1 MPKEFNKNHCI
12 DKNKEL
18 RKRKITPKIFFFFL
32 LQLACNTTFAGYCP
46 SVQVLQACIEEFPPL
61 AQSSLCAFRQKISFS
76 FFKNIFDNHLK
87 DSFGSLKTY
96 QGFHLIGLDGD
107 EYSLNATGDALKEG
121 YLGRNVHGD
130 KETYNPRMY
139 VVKAVH
145 LLSGVICG
153 FHHSH
158 TCGEILGALEILEKL
173 PKKIIATYDRLY
185 LSKGLLQA
193 HQAHGSYFICRC
205 KVGATFKEI
214 INFAASPRRA
224 TDVVLDGVSV
234 RLIKTK
240 NPKTGEDLIFATNLP
255 KKNWSKKKIS
265 KIYQL
270 RWECETS
277 NRDHALSLDME
288 AFHSKSVNGVLQE
301 LYASLL
307 LNNILRLEAHKNG
320 GFDINPDISTIQK
333 TNFKFLVEM
342 SFRWLKE
349 LWFGKI
355 KNFTDIMRGLVTR
368 NISKRKRLSRAY
380 EREVKSCGKSYKK
393 NSLVSRRA

>member
-1 MPKEFNKNHCI
+1 MPKEFNKNYCI
-12 DKNKEL
+12 DENKVL
-18 RKRKITPKIFFFFL
+18 RKRKITPKILFFFI
-32 LQLACNTTFAGYCP
+32 LQLACNTSFAGYSS
-46 SVQVLQACIEEFPPL
+46 SVQILQAYIEEFPSV
-61 AQSSLCAFRQKISFS
+61 AQSSLCVFRQKILFS
-76 FFKNIFDNHLK
+76 FFKDIFDTHLK
-87 DSFGSLKTY
+87 DSWKGLKTY
-96 QGFHLIGLDGD
+96 QGFHLVGIDGD
-107 EYSLNATGDALKEG
+107 EYDLSATGDALKKG
-121 YLGRNVHGD
+121 YRGRNVHGG

-139 VVKAVH
+139 VVKAEH

-153 FHHSH
+153 FHHSR
-158 TCGEILGALEILEKL
+158 TCDENLGALEILGNL
-173 PKKIIATYDRLY
+173 PQKIIATYDRLY
-185 LSKGLLQA
+185 LSKDLLQA
-193 HQAHGSYFICRC
+193 HKVHGSYFICRC

-214 INFAASPRRA
+214 INFVASPKRA
-224 TDVVLDGVSV
+224 TDVVLGGVSV
-234 RLIKTK
+234 RLIKMK
-240 NPKTGEDLIFATNLP
+240 NPKTGKDLIFATNLP

-320 GFDINPDISTIQK
+320 GFDINPDISTIKK

-349 LWFGKI
+349 LWFGRI
-355 KNFTDIMRGLVTR
+355 KEFIDIMRGLVTR

-380 EREVKSCGKSYKK
+380 EREIKSCGKPYKK
-393 NSLVSRRA
+393 NSLVARRS